1 MKHIVQLKD
10 TLSELISEVLGLRR
24 HYLASIKCMERALIQ
39 CHYHPPCPQ
48 PELTLG
54 TSTHTDASFL
64 TILLENNIDRLQVL
78 HQDQWVNVP
87 YRHGYLIANIGD
99 LLCCAAKV
107 ASMESAGRM
116 KKLGIL
122 VIPES
127 TSPLTPSLLS
137 KKAFISSAINPGIFG
152 TDLLSDSS
160 SDSWNNREEC

>member
-78 HQDQWVNVP
+78 HQDQ
-87 YRHGYLIANIGD
+87 
-99 LLCCAAKV
+99 CCAAKV